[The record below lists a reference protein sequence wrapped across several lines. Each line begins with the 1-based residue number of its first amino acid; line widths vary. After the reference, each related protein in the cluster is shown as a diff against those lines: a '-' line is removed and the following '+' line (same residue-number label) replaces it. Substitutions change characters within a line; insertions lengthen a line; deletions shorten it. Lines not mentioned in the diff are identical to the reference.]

1 MIKLIVCD
9 MDGTLLNDDK
19 QLPENFWKIEEALHN
34 KNIRFVIAS
43 GRQYFNLAD
52 VFERIKERCY
62 ILAENGAIVMLNDE
76 CLYTNPIEKKGM
88 PLLIETGRK
97 IENADIIYS
106 GAKSAYVEND
116 DKELWDYASKYHKK
130 LELADSLD
138 NVDDDCLKFTMYD
151 RSGSQQNSYA
161 HFKQFED
168 KFKIAVSGKHWLD
181 INNIETNKGKAVKVL
196 QNKLQ
201 ISYDETMVFG
211 DYLNDLEMMSAGK
224 YSYAMKNAR
233 PEIIVA
239 ANFQTEYSNNE
250 NGVIRTIKEIISL

>member
-19 QLPENFWKIEEALHN
+19 QLPENFWQIEEALYN
-34 KNIRFVIAS
+34 KNIRLAIAS
-43 GRQYFNLAD
+43 GRQHFNLAD

-62 ILAENGAIVMLNDE
+62 ILAENGAITMLNNE
-76 CLYTNPIEKKGM
+76 CLYTNPIEKKDM
-88 PLLIETGRK
+88 SLLIETGRNIK
-97 IENADIIYS
+97 NADIIYS

-116 DKELWDYASKYHKK
+116 DKKLWKHASKYHKK
-130 LELADSLD
+130 LELVESLN
-138 NVDDDCLKFTMYD
+138 NVNDDCLKFTIYD
-151 RSGSQQNSYA
+151 QSGSQQNSYE
-161 HFKQFED
+161 HFKQFKH

-181 INNIETNKGKAVKVL
+181 VNNIETNKGSAVKVL

-211 DYLNDLEMMSAGK
+211 DYLNDLEMMSVGK

-233 PEIIVA
+233 PEIVAA

-250 NGVIRTIKEIISL
+250 NGVVRTIKKIISL